1 MSHPILYVLNIYYC
15 RYLPGHV
22 LVLSYA
28 PFTATLYLDGEAAV
42 VVNGDN
48 KMFFEYHR
56 SRQGAPALGH
66 GADNEVTDK
75 HQGKKIVGYWED
87 GASLNVLKE
96 GFLVKLEVPY
106 IP

>member
-1 MSHPILYVLNIYYC
+1 MSY
-15 RYLPGHV
+15 
-22 LVLSYA
+22 S

-75 HQGKKIVGYWED
+75 HQGKKIVGYWEY